1 MTDMKDEH
9 NRANTRWVLEPAGAK
24 AGLYRQTL
32 IRVVRKVEKF
42 EK

>member
-9 NRANTRWVLEPAGAK
+9 NRANTRWVFEPASAK

-32 IRVVRKVEKF
+32 NSYNCGDF
-42 EK
+42 